1 MHRLLQRTAILLL
14 LCAASAG
21 AYAAD
26 AKKADDKDPLVKYSD
41 EDLAKIDFCFNK
53 FCEAIAGKDAKT
65 AAALIDE
72 MPKNLAKL
80 DLGKDADKA
89 TFLKAFES
97 LSGAS
102 AGGSQRLPGGIGE
115 VTYTDK
121 SGAEKK
127 QRMQNVGGR
136 WKLTGF

>member
-1 MHRLLQRTAILLL
+1 MNRLLQRALVVVF
-14 LCAASAG
+14 LCSCG
-21 AYAAD
+21 IHAAD
-26 AKKADDKDPLVKYSD
+26 AKKADEKSKDPLSKFSD
-41 EDLAKIDFCFNK
+41 DDLAKIDFCFNK
-53 FCEAIAGKDAKT
+53 FCEAIASKDVKT

-80 DLGKDADKA
+80 DLNKEEDKA
-89 TFLKAFES
+89 TFLKSFAS

-102 AGGSQRLPGGIGE
+102 ATASQKMVGGIGE

-127 QRMQNVGGR
+127 QRMQMVGGR
-136 WKLTGF
+136 WKLTGL